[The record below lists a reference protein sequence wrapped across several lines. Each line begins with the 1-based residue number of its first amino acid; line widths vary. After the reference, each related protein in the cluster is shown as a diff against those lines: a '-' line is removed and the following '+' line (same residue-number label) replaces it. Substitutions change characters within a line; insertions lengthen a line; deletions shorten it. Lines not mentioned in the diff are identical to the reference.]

1 MVVAMMVV
9 VIDLGPWVR
18 RFGGWKRGKR
28 ERKRE
33 GQRIRERKNN
43 K

>member
-28 ERKRE
+28 DREEERDRE
-33 GQRIRERKNN
+33 
-43 K
+43 